1 MPSHPSTKL
10 TARDAVSIY
19 LPYPPSA
26 NSLWRMVN
34 GRTMLSEPYRKWK
47 RLALQEIALQ
57 RPAKVLGPYRLTI
70 MAIRPDQR
78 ARDLDNLAKPIS
90 DALTA
95 SGTITDDSLA
105 QSILIAWSASAPDR
119 NGGVSIT
126 LEAA

>member
-1 MPSHPSTKL
+1 MTDPVPIQI
-10 TARDAVSIY
+10 A
-19 LPYPPSA
+19 YPPSA
-26 NSLWRMVN
+26 NNIWRNVN
-34 GRTMLSEPYRKWK
+34 GKTLLSEAYRKW
-47 RLALQEIALQ
+47 RTAAIWDIASQ

-70 MAIRPDQR
+70 IATRPDKR

-95 SGTITDDSLA
+95 SGVIRDDSDA
-105 QSILIAWSASAPDR
+105 QSILLAWSASAPDR